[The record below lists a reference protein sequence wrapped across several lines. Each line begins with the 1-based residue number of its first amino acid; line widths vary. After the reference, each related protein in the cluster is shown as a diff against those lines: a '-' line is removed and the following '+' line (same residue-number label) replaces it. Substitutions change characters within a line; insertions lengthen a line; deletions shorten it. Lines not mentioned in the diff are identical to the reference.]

1 MPLSSTHRHAVTPH
15 AHSHSYYAVL
25 EKLEGPDQGVQTWSR
40 FESADAF
47 KEFMKSPVPD
57 DAHRTM
63 QDIYR
68 IIQQGIPA
76 PQAAGMVVFH
86 NQQRRLSPAPI
97 APDTLSQ

>member
-1 MPLSSTHRHAVTPH
+1 MFKH
-15 AHSHSYYAVL
+15 
-25 EKLEGPDQGVQTWSR
+25 GQC

-57 DAHRTM
+57 IDAHRTM

-68 IIQQGIPA
+68 IIQQGIRA
-76 PQAAGMVVFH
+76 QAAGMVVLH